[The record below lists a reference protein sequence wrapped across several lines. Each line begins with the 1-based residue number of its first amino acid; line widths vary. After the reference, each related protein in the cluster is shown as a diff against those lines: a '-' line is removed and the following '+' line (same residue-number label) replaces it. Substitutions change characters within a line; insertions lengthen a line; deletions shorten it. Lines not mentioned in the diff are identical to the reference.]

1 MSKNKK
7 EEIKKF
13 FEENKSITSK
23 DNILKSLLLEN
34 YSDEEQLEEINTA
47 IMSVFDEID
56 NVRKDSVILLGAVY
70 KYTGQLNAITE
81 FDDDKFAG
89 AEEYCKDIMNHI
101 EEIKNNLE
109 RNTITLETLYSSVG
123 LLAST
128 NLITDTNN
136 EFGNFDID
144 EE

>member
-13 FEENKSITSK
+13 LEENKSITSK

-56 NVRKDSVILLGAVY
+56 NVRKDSVILLENDLPDNY
-70 KYTGQLNAITE
+70 L
-81 FDDDKFAG
+81 
-89 AEEYCKDIMNHI
+89 
-101 EEIKNNLE
+101 
-109 RNTITLETLYSSVG
+109 
-123 LLAST
+123 
-128 NLITDTNN
+128 
-136 EFGNFDID
+136 
-144 EE
+144 